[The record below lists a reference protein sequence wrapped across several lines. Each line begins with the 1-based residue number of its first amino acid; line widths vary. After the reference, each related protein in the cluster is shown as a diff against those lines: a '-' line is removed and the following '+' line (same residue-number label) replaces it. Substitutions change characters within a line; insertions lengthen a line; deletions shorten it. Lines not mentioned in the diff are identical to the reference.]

1 MEQMDS
7 GTLITLV
14 TILVTGIGMILGAI
28 LPALMEGRAV
38 IRALEGMTRQPEVA
52 GDLRN
57 TLVVAMALL
66 ETTAIY
72 VLLVMLILIFSNP
85 LLERFFPAG

>member
-1 MEQMDS
+1 MTELDP

-14 TILVTGIGMILGAI
+14 TILVAGIGMILGAI
-28 LPALMEGRAV
+28 LPAIVEGRAV
-38 IRALEGMTRQPEVA
+38 IRALEGMVRQPEVA

-57 TLVVAMALL
+57 TLIVALALL

-72 VLLVMLILIFSNP
+72 VLLVMLILIFANP
-85 LLERFFPAG
+85 LIELLPIG

>member
-1 MEQMDS
+1 MADMDP

-14 TILVTGIGMILGAI
+14 TILVAGIGMVLGAI
-28 LPALMEGRAV
+28 LPAIVEGRAV
-38 IRALEGMTRQPEVA
+38 LKALEGMVRQPEVA

-57 TLVVAMALL
+57 TLIVALALL

-72 VLLVMLILIFSNP
+72 VLLVMLILIFANP
-85 LLERFFPAG
+85 LIELLPVG

>member
-1 MEQMDS
+1 MEQLDS

-38 IRALEGMTRQPEVA
+38 NRALEGMTRQPEVS

-57 TLVVAMALL
+57 TLIVAMALL

-85 LLERFFPAG
+85 LLERFFPTG